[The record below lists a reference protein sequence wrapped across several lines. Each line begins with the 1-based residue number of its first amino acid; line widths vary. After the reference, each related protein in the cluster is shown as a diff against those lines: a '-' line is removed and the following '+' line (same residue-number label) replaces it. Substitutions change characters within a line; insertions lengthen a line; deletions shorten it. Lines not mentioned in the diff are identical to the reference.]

1 MNMPGSITATG
12 LKGYLQW
19 LKTDQPALYSK
30 LANQIAQAVPKGFSD
45 YNQSLV
51 RNIRVRQARDARALK
66 RGMSGL
72 GQDPSDP
79 FDFLQPVNVTPD
91 FGDPLAV
98 DLTTQQTDVAD
109 AANSGSTLST
119 IANTVSQLVNTAASG
134 YLTVQQAQAYQQLNS
149 AQLQRAA
156 AGLPPLQV
164 SSTGSGIPLITGTA
178 SIFSGKTLL
187 VVGGIALVAILAS
200 GRGRKAA

>member
-19 LKTDQPALYSK
+19 LKTDQPALYAK

-98 DLTTQQTDVAD
+98 DLTTQQTDVAE

-134 YLTVQQAQAYQQLNS
+134 YLTVQQAQAYQQLNN

-164 SSTGSGIPLITGTA
+164 SSTGSGIPLITG
-178 SIFSGKTLL
+178 SGSLGSSGILL
-187 VVGGIALVAILAS
+187 LAGGAVLLAIMLGGGKS
-200 GRGRKAA
+200 KAV